1 MEVSGF
7 LLIGSIDIKIV
18 SYSLILGSV
27 RSVSALLSFTQI
39 LWLSVRLDLVYL
51 PSVSICD
58 HLYLSLIICI
68 FL

>member
-1 MEVSGF
+1 MEVGGF

-39 LWLSVRLDLVYL
+39 LWLSGHTNPVYL
-51 PSVSICD
+51 SFGIFFD
-58 HLYLSLIICI
+58 HLDPSMIICI